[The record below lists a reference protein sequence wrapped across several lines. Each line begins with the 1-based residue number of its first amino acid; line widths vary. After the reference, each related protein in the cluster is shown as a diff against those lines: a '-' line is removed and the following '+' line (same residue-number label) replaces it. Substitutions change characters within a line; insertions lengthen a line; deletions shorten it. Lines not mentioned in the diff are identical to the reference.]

1 VTGDVAAASAIRDG
15 ANAGRVLD
23 DPWTETPLQL
33 RLVLQL
39 AFLLASTSFRENFE
53 YHGAYIKM

>member
-39 AFLLASTSFRENFE
+39 AFLLASTSFMETIVH
-53 YHGAYIKM
+53 YGA